1 MIPPW
6 TRESMCWDKLII

>member
-6 TRESMCWDKLII
+6 TRESVCWDKSII